1 MEFCHIMPTD
11 FLNKFAG
18 KYSSHLML
26 AHLVESDEEY
36 AKWFERY
43 DGIKILDNSAF
54 EMYKRGESMYPTDKL
69 LEMGKKVK
77 ADYIVMSDYPDN
89 DGQVTIEAA
98 QQIAPTF
105 KENGFG
111 TFFVPQSKIG
121 DMEDLINS
129 FTWAANSPLVDY
141 IGFSI
146 LNIPNAYGVENNN
159 KLQRYLSRMK
169 FIRELDMRG
178 VLTDIIDNGKKI
190 HFLGMLDGPNE
201 IELLSDTGYGQ
212 YINTWDSSAACWY
225 GANGIT
231 FDDSPTG
238 AVNGKFE
245 KEVDFNAKVGDIKS
259 EEMIDNNLTFIDNLC
274 EKSDDEEYWTDD
286 EHF

>member
-18 KYSSHLML
+18 KYKSHLML
-26 AHLVESDEEY
+26 AHLVETDMRY
-36 AKWFERY
+36 ADWFEAY
-43 DGIKILDNSAF
+43 DGVKILDNSAF
-54 EMYKRGESMYPTDKL
+54 EMYKQDKPMYPTDKL
-69 LEMGKKVK
+69 IDMGERVK
-77 ADYIVMSDYPDN
+77 ADYIVMSDYPD
-89 DGQVTIEAA
+89 QKSSVTIEAA
-98 QQIAPTF
+98 MEIAPTF
-105 KENGFG
+105 KEKGFG

-121 DMEDLINS
+121 DMEDLIHC
-129 FTWAANSPLVDY
+129 FTWAANSPIVDY

-146 LNIPNAYGVENNN
+146 LNIPNAYGVEKNN

-178 VLTDIIDNGKKI
+178 VLTDIINNGKKI

-259 EEMIDNNLTFIDNLC
+259 EEKIDNNLTFIDNLC